1 MKVSKTNRI
10 QENSRRTV
18 FLILV
23 NVLLIIQAV
32 AFHWEL
38 GTMVWVYYIQGLIIV
53 ILGICM
59 TKSRFAWIMLLGLMA
74 AFGLLLAS
82 ETIPSN
88 DLIYSKNGVYV
99 PYEQFIVFKQI
110 DWAIVGLN
118 AIFVSAVQFYSYFK
132 NGVKGQEIAS
142 FWEAIER
149 LLPLHLIILFAST
162 GLLPVVGF
170 MILKSVTDIIFD
182 LVTRWALSHQRT

>member
-1 MKVSKTNRI
+1 MKVDKTNRI
-10 QENSRRTV
+10 QENSRRTA

-38 GTMVWVYYIQGLIIV
+38 GTMVWIYYIQGLVIV
-53 ILGICM
+53 VLSICM

-74 AFGLLLAS
+74 AIGLLLAS

-99 PYEQFIVFKQI
+99 PYEQFILFKKI

-118 AIFVSAVQFYSYFK
+118 AIFVSVVQFYSYIK
-132 NGVKGQEIAS
+132 NGIKGQEIAS

-149 LLPLHLIILFAST
+149 LLPLT
-162 GLLPVVGF
+162 
-170 MILKSVTDIIFD
+170 
-182 LVTRWALSHQRT
+182 